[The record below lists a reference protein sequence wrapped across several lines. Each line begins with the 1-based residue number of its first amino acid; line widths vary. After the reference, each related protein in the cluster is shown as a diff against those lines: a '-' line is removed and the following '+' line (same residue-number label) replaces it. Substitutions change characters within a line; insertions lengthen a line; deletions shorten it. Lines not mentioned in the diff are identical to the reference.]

1 MGADSRD
8 FTLDI
13 SERFFHLTT
22 ESLRLHSNS
31 TKCYQTL
38 ENLVNSRV
46 PGIEKIDDEDA
57 ENLKRHL
64 VAVPTGGS
72 IQIHLEITETSAK
85 NLERIKELLE
95 TRLETNISVGD
106 ALSALLFNYIVEQR
120 AARVISMLQL
130 DEFDQPRETGPF
142 KGSRH

>member
-95 TRLETNISVGD
+95 TRLETNIWTSSINLARPAHSRGPGTNKRGHQCVSLSVRTNLVETTL
-106 ALSALLFNYIVEQR
+106 ALAFLL
-120 AARVISMLQL
+120 
-130 DEFDQPRETGPF
+130 
-142 KGSRH
+142 